1 MNARQDRCRMFEGSI
16 KGGMQERQRKGGMQE
31 RRNSGKEGFRKGEIQ
46 EKKMQVKRVAGR
58 K

>member
-1 MNARQDRCRMFEGSI
+1 MFEGSI
-16 KGGMQERQRKGGMQE
+16 KGGMQERRRKGGMQE